1 MQRSECHNDLFLFFF
16 DLFLFPRVKTLSNND
31 IFYYLFYYLFC
42 FPGLKPCATIS
53 VMPPAFAE
61 INSVGMADIVTMEFI
76 PLKFR
81 IIDIVAMEFIPLNP
95 LKLERP
101 IL

>member
-1 MQRSECHNDLFLFFF
+1 
-16 DLFLFPRVKTLSNND
+16 
-31 IFYYLFYYLFC
+31 
-42 FPGLKPCATIS
+42 
-53 VMPPAFAE
+53 MPPAFAE